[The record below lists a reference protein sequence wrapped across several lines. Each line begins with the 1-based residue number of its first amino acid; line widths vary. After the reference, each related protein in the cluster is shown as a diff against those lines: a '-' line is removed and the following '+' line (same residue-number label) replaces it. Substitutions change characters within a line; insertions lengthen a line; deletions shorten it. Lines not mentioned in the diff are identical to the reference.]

1 MTDSTA
7 WRSGLT
13 KALSSRTLAFRSST
27 VIWAIGRFN
36 PGLEAAVHVKRKRPA
51 ELLDLRPDLLQ
62 CRRLAAMTERLV
74 DPSGQVEKFRL
85 AQAARGDRG
94 GADPDSA
101 GHGGRAGVIRD
112 GVLVNGDSGFVER
125 RLGVGSRVPR
135 FAEVHQQ
142 QMVVRAP
149 RDQAEAALR

>member
-62 CRRLAAMTERLV
+62 RRGLAAMMERLV

-101 GHGGRAGVIRD
+101 GHGGRGGGLWGGGFVS
-112 GVLVNGDSGFVER
+112 GGSGFVGR
-125 RLGVGSRVPR
+125 RLGG
-135 FAEVHQQ
+135 F
-142 QMVVRAP
+142 
-149 RDQAEAALR
+149 